1 MHKSIDNVDVS
12 SKLLISLCFRLVK
25 VFIYFLFIFI
35 LVVDALQFYWIENR
49 VGSLQTFCTASQVS
63 DSDL

>member
-1 MHKSIDNVDVS
+1 MCLQNYLVLSASV
-12 SKLLISLCFRLVK
+12 FRLVK